1 MNAKAEKVYGKAYFE
16 LCAEENPEGLAER
29 LDELDSLSK
38 VFEENWEYVK
48 LMSTPTVPMREKLE
62 LTGEVISAGGISEI
76 CGNLLY
82 VLTEHGRFG
91 CFEGIVKNFRRMYN
105 EYYNIAEITVTTGA
119 PMSESLKER
128 VRQKMS
134 EITGKT
140 VKIREKVKPD
150 IIGGIIIDYGS
161 TRYDGSVK
169 ARLNALKSELGSV
182 IS

>member
-16 LCAEENPEGLAER
+16 LCSEEEPDSLTER
-29 LDELDSLSK
+29 LNELDSLSK

-48 LMSTPTVPMREKLE
+48 LMGTPTVPMREKLE
-62 LTGEVISAGGISEI
+62 LTKDLISAGGVSEM

-105 EYYNIAEITVTTGA
+105 DYYNIAEIKVTTSA
-119 PMSESLKER
+119 PLSESLRER
-128 VRQKMS
+128 IRKKMS
-134 EITGKT
+134 DITGKT
-140 VKIREKVKPD
+140 VNIREKVVPD

-169 ARLNALKSELGSV
+169 ARLNALKTELGSV